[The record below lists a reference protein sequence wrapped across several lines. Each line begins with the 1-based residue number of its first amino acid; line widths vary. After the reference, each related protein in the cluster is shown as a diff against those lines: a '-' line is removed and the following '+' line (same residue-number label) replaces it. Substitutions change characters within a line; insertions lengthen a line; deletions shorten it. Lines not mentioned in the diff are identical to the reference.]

1 MSSKLLTGLFLFA
14 ACGQV
19 LAVAPPDTITYQGS
33 LYKLSSSSTC
43 ANGSSALRVNSW
55 LYCPAAATPPT
66 YSANLKWTIPV
77 SRVDGTPLV
86 VSELA
91 GYQIYYTA
99 EDPSNSGIVNVLG
112 GSTASYVASQLRA
125 GNYYFTISAID
136 IFGTKSSMS
145 NLVSIKL
152 GP

>member
-1 MSSKLLTGLFLFA
+1 MSPKLLTGLFLLT
-14 ACGQV
+14 ACGRV
-19 LAVAPPDTITYQGS
+19 LAITPPDTITYQGS
-33 LYKLSSSSTC
+33 LYKLSNSSTC
-43 ANGSSALRVNSW
+43 ADGTSALRLNSW
-55 LYCPAAATPPT
+55 MYCPAAAKPPT
-66 YSANLKWTIPV
+66 FSANLKWTIPV
-77 SRVDGTPLV
+77 SRVDGTPLPIG
-86 VSELA
+86 ELA

-99 EDPSNSGIVNVLG
+99 DDPSNSGIVNVTG
-112 GSTASYVASQLRA
+112 GGTASYIASQLIA